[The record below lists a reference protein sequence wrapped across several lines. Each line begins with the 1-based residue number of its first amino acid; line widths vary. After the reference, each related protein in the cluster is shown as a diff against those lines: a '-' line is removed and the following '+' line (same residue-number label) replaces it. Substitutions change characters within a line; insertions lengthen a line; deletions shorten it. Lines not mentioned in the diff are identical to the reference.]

1 MLTSQRHLPH
11 WYAIGQPLFVTF
23 RLHGSLPCGREFPP
37 QSTSS
42 GEAFLCLD
50 RLLDGARIGPTY
62 LAMPSIA
69 GIVADSMRHCSEI
82 DYRLH
87 AWVIMPNHVHLLAT
101 PRTDVSEFMRRIKG
115 YTARQANALLHRTG
129 QAFWQEESYDR
140 LVRTPG
146 EFTKIEAYILNNPA
160 KAGLAR
166 SAAEYRWSSAYQG
179 E

>member
-101 PRTDVSEFMRRIKG
+101 PRTDVSD
-115 YTARQANALLHRTG
+115 RTG

-146 EFTKIEAYILNNPA
+146 EFTKIEAYILTNPV